1 MEKEIRCNVAGVAE
15 GISCRIMD
23 KGFRQMLE
31 SRMRRITRIAQMY
44 NRHSLSYF
52 KLLLSVTS
60 SLSSSSV
67 IQNIALSVT
76 SSSSVIQINVRI
88 TDEEDYTDCTDV

>member
-1 MEKEIRCNVAGVAE
+1 
-15 GISCRIMD
+15 MD

-31 SRMRRITRIAQMY
+31 SRMRKITRIAQMY
-44 NRHSLSYF
+44 TRHSLSYF

-67 IQNIALSVT
+67 IQH
-76 SSSSVIQINVRI
+76 NVRI
-88 TDEEDYTDCTDV
+88 TDQEDDTDFTDVYPTLPILY